1 MWFDAGKCAALRP
14 LLRASIADRMEPDR
28 VDRRWVWIALA
39 ILACLVAYRV
49 LQRTAP
55 TATKGPT
62 FEEKAN
68 ALVPTGGAPST
79 PAKIASTTNT
89 AAPPASAP
97 QTVAVAMAWGTGKG
111 ELGKIERK
119 EGNAEAPMSLVVG
132 KDGTTWVLDQVNNRI
147 VRFDKS
153 GAPLEP
159 IPLSLKAPQELA
171 IGKDGTVAVLDRLV
185 DKQVVILGPDGKPR
199 GTLTLE
205 GKGIDE
211 GGGVSGLF
219 IDGDKVY
226 VEREHETVLRLGDTS
241 GKPDPKRDEVPG
253 RPTRDG
259 SAWIRAWMG
268 EIPGQK
274 VFVASRARDTE
285 ENRFTR
291 QINATMSLS
300 AILLLDSD
308 LAGVIYLGA
317 LGSAVDDK
325 GTTVGEPQIVL
336 YCLEPLHGAV
346 IGSTSVP
353 ASLDPHE
360 TFRELAVADEGGV
373 LYLQRDTKG
382 AKLVRLDCRPH
393 G

>member
-1 MWFDAGKCAALRP
+1 
-14 LLRASIADRMEPDR
+14 MESDR
-28 VDRRWVWIALA
+28 VDRRWVLIALA
-39 ILACLVAYRV
+39 VLGAAIAYRV
-49 LQRTAP
+49 LQRPAP
-55 TATKGPT
+55 VAQRPKS
-62 FEEKAN
+62 FEEQAN
-68 ALVPTGGAPST
+68 ALVPPSVGVPGSPKT
-79 PAKIASTTNT
+79 TIAGSSAAQPAG
-89 AAPPASAP
+89 SAP
-97 QTVAVAMAWGTGKG
+97 QLSGVAIAWGTGKG

-159 IPLSLKAPQELA
+159 IPLTLKAPQELA
-171 IGKDGTVAVLDRLV
+171 MGKDGTVAVLDRLV
-185 DKQVVILGPDGKPR
+185 DKQVAILGPDGKPR
-199 GTLTLE
+199 GSLTLE
-205 GKGIDE
+205 GKGIEE
-211 GGGVSGLF
+211 GGSVSGVF

-241 GKPDPKRDEVPG
+241 GKPDPKRDETPG

-259 SAWIRAWMG
+259 TAWIRAWMG
-268 EIPGQK
+268 EIPGQR

-291 QINATMSLS
+291 QINATMLLTG
-300 AILLLDSD
+300 ILMLDSD
-308 LAGVIYLGA
+308 AAGVIYLAA
-317 LGSAVDDK
+317 LGSAVDEK
-325 GTTVGEPQIVL
+325 GTTLGEPQIVL
-336 YCLEPLHGAV
+336 YCLEPTKGAV
-346 IGSTSVP
+346 IGSTTAP
-353 ASLDPHE
+353 ASLTPHE

-373 LYLQRDTKG
+373 LYLQRDAKG